1 MRIVYNTTAPAGATL
16 VDARGRRQS
25 PPPRLCRR
33 PGDSQR
39 EMGRYDPRTG
49 LRALS
54 RSEVHSDQTPRVAKP
69 VVSVACHLS
78 HAMPQIVLCLLEGG
92 TIGRGR
98 RILSKEAPGST
109 QRHSQLRHG
118 VCPPFDEEVVSG
130 NDGNL
135 RVGPEVR
142 KHQRKI
148 GCRAPGVFDLLPDC
162 VVFQAAQPK
171 PVITIRMQELPK
183 RLAADLLEFIASA
196 WLAVSPKVDA

>member
-1 MRIVYNTTAPAGATL
+1 MRIVYNTTTPAGATL

-25 PPPRLCRR
+25 PPLRLCRR

-39 EMGRYDPRTG
+39 EMGRYDPRTC

-54 RSEVHSDQTPRVAKP
+54 RSEVHSDETPRVAKP

-78 HAMPQIVLCLLEGG
+78 HAMPQVVLCLLEGG
-92 TIGRGR
+92 TIGRGW

-109 QRHSQLRHG
+109 QRHGQLGHG
-118 VCPPFDEEVVSG
+118 VRPPLDEQIVSG

-135 RVGPEVR
+135 RVGSEVW
-142 KHQRKI
+142 KHHGKI
-148 GCRAPGVFDLLPDC
+148 GCRATGVLDLLPDG

-171 PVITIRMQELPK
+171 PVIIIRMQELSK